1 MKNLSL
7 AEDYIRRARKRLA
20 ALDAL
25 YAEHAWADVV
35 REAQEVVELAL
46 KAVLRRCRIE
56 APRLHDVSDLLV
68 EAGPSLPAAVTG
80 CLERLCE
87 ISRRLRRD
95 RELAFYGSEDL
106 TPSDFYREKDARQ
119 ARDDARWV
127 VAVAE
132 RVFGPNSAIPPASG
146 ARP

>member
-1 MKNLSL
+1 MRNLSL
-7 AEDYIRRARKRLA
+7 AEDYILRARKRLV

-25 YAEHAWADVV
+25 YEEQAWADVV

-46 KAVLRRCRIE
+46 KALVRRCRVE
-56 APRLHDVSDLLV
+56 APRLHDVSDLLSELRPTLSKV
-68 EAGPSLPAAVTG
+68 LAAD
-80 CLERLCE
+80 LERLCE

-106 TPSDFYREKDARQ
+106 TPSDFYREGDARE

-127 VAVAE
+127 VQTVE
-132 RVFGPNSAIPPASG
+132 REFHAPAQ
-146 ARP
+146 RRRRNEP